1 MHEDRMITQPTFTDM
16 WGYTY
21 NWTDIANGW
30 TLDRRRQFLNLR
42 AEMKN
47 QMSEIPHFT
56 KTGIKKTKMPDEL
69 HKYILQ
75 NRNITEGTKDITMIS
90 H

>member
-1 MHEDRMITQPTFTDM
+1 
-16 WGYTY
+16 
-21 NWTDIANGW
+21 
-30 TLDRRRQFLNLR
+30 
-42 AEMKN
+42 MKN

-90 H
+90 RIS